1 MLEQNQEN
9 SIGYI
14 EGNLVIYPNLHGE
27 RHERRLTPEE
37 RVRLRLIQELVER
50 YGYLT
55 SHIDIEV
62 TVPRRTPEDRAD
74 VVVYRNS
81 ELTDPFVVAETKR
94 DGLTAADKTQA
105 IEQGF
110 GNANSLRAPFLL
122 IVAGDEEWAFNVF
135 DFPSQERIRN
145 RIPSIPR
152 QYGTAPQYRFARGG
166 GQWELRAVDLAELN
180 MAFQRCH
187 DSIWQGGRL
196 NPAQS
201 FDEMSKLLFTKYY
214 DEKRTGAGEFYRF
227 QIGTNETEEL
237 VASRTA
243 RLFEEARR
251 HQQSAFRDSLILPSH
266 IIYTVV
272 ESLQHINL
280 QETDID
286 AKGRAFEK
294 FLSDT
299 FKGQLGQYFTPRNI
313 VQFMVKMVRPQ
324 EDDMVLDPAC
334 GSAGFLLYS
343 LDYVRK
349 EAERRY
355 DQAQAIRAYMEFAAR
370 HIYGIEINDL
380 IARVAIA
387 GMLLNDDGSS
397 HILCE
402 NALRAQP
409 TAIVNWWVRPQGYDI
424 ILTNPPFGAIESE
437 NTILHNYELGSR
449 DRSRSR
455 QKTEILFIERCFQLL
470 GPGGILG
477 IVLPDGILANK
488 SLNYVRQFMKTNFV
502 IKAVVSLPDF
512 AFKPSADVG
521 IKSSLVFLQR
531 KPDNFANED
540 YFIYMAIAEHVG
552 YDATGR
558 PDPNDL
564 STIAASFFA
573 GASAL
578 DKAPLRFW
586 IRYSQLTDRLDAYHY
601 QPQFMA
607 AESRLDTVA
616 THTQVVRLSELLDP
630 KSDIAG
636 GATPKAK
643 SDAYIDNVNSAD
655 AGNFEEYQTTTLTPS
670 AVPFLRIQNISPS
683 EIITEDIKYIKQEV
697 HEGLLRRSQLHA
709 GDILLTITGRVGTAA
724 VVPEALLPANINQ
737 HIARLRPRQGINAQY
752 VAAFLNSE
760 LGQLQCLRYSTGTT
774 RIALDYDAIRN
785 IRIPIPSP
793 ETQQQ
798 VVQTVQRAVENVK
811 VLRHQI
817 SQTLQQAKS
826 ESSTI
831 LERKH
836 RV

>member
-1 MLEQNQEN
+1 M
-9 SIGYI
+9 
-14 EGNLVIYPNLHGE
+14 V
-27 RHERRLTPEE
+27 
-37 RVRLRLIQELVER
+37 ELVEN
-50 YGYLT
+50 YGYTL

-74 VVVYRNS
+74 IVVYRDTA
-81 ELTDPFVVAETKR
+81 LTNPFIVVETKR
-94 DGLTAADKTQA
+94 GGLTNADRAQA

-110 GNANSLRAPFLL
+110 GNTNSLRCHFLFV
-122 IVAGDEEWAFNVF
+122 VAGDEEWAFNVAAF
-135 DFPSQERIRN
+135 APQERIRN

-152 QYGTAPQYRFARGG
+152 QYGAAPEYRYKRGG
-166 GQWELRAVDLAELN
+166 GEWELHTIDLAALN
-180 MAFQRCH
+180 TAFQRCH

-201 FDEMSKLLFTKYY
+201 FDEISKLLFTKYY

-227 QIGTNETEEL
+227 QIGTNETRE
-237 VASRTA
+237 VVSSRIV

-251 HQQSAFRDSLILPSH
+251 QQPAFHDPLVLPAH

-280 QETDID
+280 QQTDID

-313 VQFMVKMVRPQ
+313 VEFMVQMVRPQ

-355 DQAQAIRAYMEFAAR
+355 DQNQAIRAYMEFAAR

-402 NALRAQP
+402 NSLRGQP
-409 TAIVNWWVRPQGYDI
+409 SAIANWWVNPLGYDI
-424 ILTNPPFGAIESE
+424 ILTNPPFGAVESE
-437 NTILHNYELGSR
+437 EAILQNYELGSR
-449 DRSRSR
+449 DRARTR

-470 GPGGILG
+470 KPSAILG

-488 SLNYVRQFMKTNFV
+488 TLNPVRLFIKRNFV
-502 IKAVVSLPDF
+502 IKAVISLPDF
-512 AFKPSADVG
+512 TFKPSADVG

-531 KPDNFANED
+531 KPENYIEED
-540 YFIYMAIAEHVG
+540 YLIYMALADRVG

-564 STIAASFFA
+564 PTIASSFFA
-573 GASAL
+573 GNNTL
-578 DKAPLRFW
+578 EQNPLRFW
-586 IRYSQLTDRLDAYHY
+586 IRYSQLTDRLDVYHY
-601 QPQFMA
+601 QPHFMNT
-607 AESRLDTVA
+607 ESRLDIIA
-616 THTQVVRLSELLDP
+616 AHTQVVHLSELLDP
-630 KSDIAG
+630 ENDISG

-643 SDAYIDNVNSAD
+643 SDAYIDIDNEIEGTNSDFAPGD
-655 AGNFEEYQTTTLTPS
+655 QPPPHAI
-670 AVPFLRIQNISPS
+670 PFFRIQNISAG
-683 EIITEDIKYIKQEV
+683 EILLNDVKYIKSEV
-697 HEGLLRRSQLHA
+697 HEGQLLRSQLQA
-709 GDILLTITGRVGTAA
+709 GDVLLTITGRVGTSA
-724 VVPEALLPANINQ
+724 VVPNDLPPANINQ
-737 HIARLRPRQGINAQY
+737 HIARLRLREGISPDYISAY
-752 VAAFLNSE
+752 LNSE
-760 LGQLQCLRYSTGTT
+760 FGQLQCLRYSTGTT
-774 RIALDYDAIRN
+774 RIAMDYDAIRN
-785 IRIPIPSP
+785 IRVPLPLEEIQKRII
-793 ETQQQ
+793 
-798 VVQTVQRAVENVK
+798 QTVNQAVEHIRQ
-811 VLRHQI
+811 LRNEI
-817 SQTLQQAKS
+817 DETIANSRS
-826 ESSTI
+826 ESIAI
-831 LERKH
+831 LEKNQNE
-836 RV
+836 

>member
-1 MLEQNQEN
+1 MTENNQQNP
-9 SIGYI
+9 IGYI
-14 EGNLVIYPNLHGE
+14 EGDLVIYPDLHGE

-37 RVRLRLIQELVER
+37 RVRLRVIIELVEN
-50 YGYLT
+50 YGYAT

-74 VVVYRNS
+74 IVVYRDTG
-81 ELTDPFVVAETKR
+81 LTNPFIVVETKKE
-94 DGLTAADKTQA
+94 GLTNADKSQA

-110 GNANSLRAPFLL
+110 GNTNSLRCPFLL
-122 IVAGDEEWAFNVF
+122 VVAGDEEWAFNVAA
-135 DFPSQERIRN
+135 FPPQERIRN
-145 RIPSIPR
+145 KIPSIPR
-152 QYGTAPQYRFARGG
+152 QYGTAPEYRYKRGG
-166 GQWELRAVDLAELN
+166 GEWELRAIDLAALN
-180 MAFQRCH
+180 TAFQRCH

-201 FDEMSKLLFTKYY
+201 FDEISKLLFTKYY

-227 QIGTNETEEL
+227 QIGTNETQEI
-237 VASRTA
+237 VASRIV

-251 HQQSAFRDSLILPSH
+251 QQSAFRDPMVLPAH

-280 QETDID
+280 QQTDID

-355 DQAQAIRAYMEFAAR
+355 DPSQAIRAYMEFAAR

-387 GMLLNDDGSS
+387 GMLINDDGSS

-402 NALRAQP
+402 NSLRGQP
-409 TAIVNWWVRPQGYDI
+409 SAIANWWVNPLGYDI
-424 ILTNPPFGAIESE
+424 ILTNPPFGAVESE
-437 NTILHNYELGSR
+437 EAILHNYELGSR
-449 DRSRSR
+449 DRARKH

-470 GPGGILG
+470 KPTSILG

-488 SLNYVRQFMKTNFV
+488 TLNNVRLFIKRNFV
-502 IKAVVSLPDF
+502 IKAVISLPDF
-512 AFKPSADVG
+512 TFKPSADVG

-531 KPDNFANED
+531 KPNNYVEED
-540 YFIYMAIAEHVG
+540 YLIYMALADRVG

-564 STIAASFFA
+564 PSIADSFFA
-573 GASAL
+573 GSSTL
-578 DKAPLRFW
+578 EPNPLRFW
-586 IRYSQLTDRLDAYHY
+586 IRYSQLTDRLDVYHY
-601 QPQFMA
+601 QPHFMN
-607 AESRLDTVA
+607 AESRLDIIA
-616 THTQVVRLSELLDP
+616 THTRVAHLRDLLDP
-630 KSDIAG
+630 ENDIAG

-643 SDAYIDNVNSAD
+643 SDAYVDNDSEIEDANAD
-655 AGNFEEYQTTTLTPS
+655 FAPGEQAIAN
-670 AVPFLRIQNISPS
+670 AIPFLRIQNISAG
-683 EIITEDIKYIKQEV
+683 EILTNDVKYIKPEI
-697 HEGLLRRSQLHA
+697 HEGLLLRSQLQA
-709 GDILLTITGRVGTAA
+709 GDVLLTITGRVGTSA
-724 VVPEALLPANINQ
+724 VVPNDLPPANINQ
-737 HIARLRPRQGINAQY
+737 HIARLRPRQGISPDY
-752 VAAFLNSE
+752 ISAFLNSE

-774 RIALDYDAIRN
+774 RIAMDYDAIRN
-785 IRIPIPSP
+785 IRVPLPSQ
-793 ETQQQ
+793 EIQQQ
-798 VVQTVQRAVENVK
+798 VVQTVNQAVEHVRQ
-811 VLRHQI
+811 LRNQI
-817 SQTLQQAKS
+817 KETIANSQF
-826 ESSTI
+826 ESTTI
-831 LERKH
+831 LERNQNI
-836 RV
+836 